1 MSKAHAIVALLAG
14 LALLLPWSAYP
25 EPDRVDPVRVA
36 AAEQARLFAPAVR
49 EGAAALAKLTRAD
62 AGADAITAEL
72 ESVAGHPGLSPA
84 ERDAVLYDYVRR
96 LRSDPAGTAPEAV
109 LKWLQAY
116 RPQAVRRHDESAN
129 YWIALFNV
137 RAAAIGLE
145 NQWTYETA
153 RSDLLDGGP
162 EQATSMLTR
171 FAANPGGPYAAGLR
185 SALFEAQPGVLAAL
199 AERSATDQGLTD
211 SLLPY
216 LMLARGRIDRLAARI
231 VDTPPQIAADVLSRA
246 GRELPPG
253 DAATLLKAAMQHP
266 DPGVGAM
273 AMARITDG
281 MLDDPERQAEWGAQ
295 MLELLADE
303 KLGAAAALQLSRMG
317 AVDWLEKAAGRMRSD
332 NPVLL
337 QRLELMAELEKFGN
351 TETSPSE
358 QPR

>member
-1 MSKAHAIVALLAG
+1 MSKAHAINALLAG
-14 LALLLPWSAYP
+14 LAVLLPGSVYP
-25 EPDRVDPVRVA
+25 EPDRVDPVRVS

-49 EGAAALAKLTRAD
+49 EGAAALAELTRAD

-72 ESVAGHPGLSPA
+72 KSVTDHPGLSPA

-96 LRSDPAGTAPEAV
+96 LRSDAPGTAPEAV
-109 LKWLQAY
+109 LEWLQAY

-153 RSDLLDGGP
+153 RSDLLDGGL
-162 EQATSMLTR
+162 EQVTSMLTR
-171 FAANPGGPYAAGLR
+171 YVADPGGPYAGGLR
-185 SALFEAQPGVLAAL
+185 SALFEAQPGMLAAL
-199 AERSATDQGLTD
+199 AERSAADPGLTD

-216 LMLARGRIDRLAARI
+216 LMLARGGIDQLAARI

-246 GRELPPG
+246 ARELRPG

-273 AMARITDG
+273 AMARITDS
-281 MLDDPERQAEWGAQ
+281 MLDDPERQAEWGKQ
-295 MLELLADE
+295 MLDLLTDE
-303 KLGAAAALQLSRMG
+303 KLGSSAALQLSRIG
-317 AVDWLEKAAGRMRSD
+317 AADWLEKAAGRMRSD
-332 NPVLL
+332 DPVLL

-351 TETSPSE
+351 ARTGPSE
-358 QPR
+358 RPR